1 VSAIASPLTLWIAAL
16 ACAAMALRVRRPP
29 VAGEAAAA
37 PAAGPMP
44 APLRLAARL
53 PCPAALVRLARRE
66 GDEARIA
73 RAGLTASL
81 TPETLARARAGA
93 GVASAAAVLPL
104 ALVAPLA
111 GVLAPAIGLA
121 AAIAPSRWLAA
132 RQTARRR
139 ALVRELPDLLD
150 LLGIC
155 VESGMALD
163 PALELAAGRLGGTL
177 GAEIDHVLHDL
188 AMGTHRAEAYRCL
201 VRRTGA
207 PELAQTVAAL
217 LQAEELGAPL
227 SRALEGQAEALRVT
241 RRQAARER
249 AARAA
254 PKIQLVVAMLMVPAV
269 LILVLGVLLIEL
281 SRQVGAVVGGGP

>member
-1 VSAIASPLTLWIAAL
+1 MTALASPLVLWIAAL
-16 ACAAMALRVRRPP
+16 ACAAMALRVRRPA
-29 VAGEAAAA
+29 VAA
-37 PAAGPMP
+37 PGTSSPAPPSLP

-53 PCPAALVRLARRE
+53 PCPAALVRLALRD

-73 RAGLTASL
+73 RAGLGGTL

-93 GVASAAAVLPL
+93 GLAAVAAALPL
-104 ALVAPLA
+104 AVVAPMA
-111 GVLAPAIGLA
+111 AVLAPALGLGA
-121 AAIAPSRWLAA
+121 ALAPSRWLAA
-132 RQTARRR
+132 RQSARRR

-163 PALELAAGRLGGTL
+163 PALELAAGRLGGAL
-177 GAEIDHVLHDL
+177 GAEIEHVLHDL
-188 AMGTHRAEAYRCL
+188 SLGTQRAEAYRAL

-227 SRALEGQAEALRVT
+227 SRALEGQAEALRVA

-254 PKIQLVVAMLMVPAV
+254 PKIQLVVALLMVPAV